1 MRLCVISIDAMVC
14 EDVPL
19 LLSMKNCA
27 ELFKHSAR
35 VEQLETVYPS
45 LTHPVHAALL
55 TGCRCGKNG
64 VTHNE
69 RFDPFHHVP
78 VWYNQLSDIRCDT
91 IFHAARRA
99 GLHSC
104 AARWPM
110 TACGNGI
117 IDYIVPE
124 VLDADLQNGKSM
136 RDVLA
141 AGGSGPILEDIV
153 NPNLCLLDGNRRP
166 GYDAFS
172 VACCVD
178 IVLRKQPDLLF
189 THWGMLDSARHR
201 GGMFGPHVR
210 KALTYVDEWVGKL
223 AEAHANAGIFDETNF
238 ILLSDHGQLEVER
251 KTCLNVLL
259 VQNGLIDIDNDGN
272 VQDWQAY
279 ISSAGLSAQVF
290 LKAPANK
297 QLQKRVA
304 QLLDRLCEE
313 GASGFSQWLTAEEAR
328 KRYGLY
334 GRFSFVLETDNH
346 TLFGNETTGA
356 VIRERSME
364 PFVRANH
371 GHMPHKGCQPT
382 LLAVGP
388 AFNPDTKSLML
399 LLRLLPQ

>member
-1 MRLCVISIDAMVC
+1 M
-14 EDVPL
+14 
-19 LLSMKNCA
+19 
-27 ELFKHSAR
+27 
-35 VEQLETVYPS
+35 
-45 LTHPVHAALL
+45 
-55 TGCRCGKNG
+55 
-64 VTHNE
+64 
-69 RFDPFHHVP
+69 
-78 VWYNQLSDIRCDT
+78 
-91 IFHAARRA
+91 
-99 GLHSC
+99 
-104 AARWPM
+104 
-110 TACGNGI
+110 
-117 IDYIVPE
+117 
-124 VLDADLQNGKSM
+124 
-136 RDVLA
+136 
-141 AGGSGPILEDIV
+141 
-153 NPNLCLLDGNRRP
+153 
-166 GYDAFS
+166 
-172 VACCVD
+172 
-178 IVLRKQPDLLF
+178 
-189 THWGMLDSARHR
+189 
-201 GGMFGPHVR
+201 
-210 KALTYVDEWVGKL
+210 
-223 AEAHANAGIFDETNF
+223 
-238 ILLSDHGQLEVER
+238 LSDHGQLEVER

-388 AFNPDTKSLML
+388 AFNPDTVVTQSQIIDVAPTIAAAMNLRLKNPEGRRIEP
-399 LLRLLPQ
+399 LLRF